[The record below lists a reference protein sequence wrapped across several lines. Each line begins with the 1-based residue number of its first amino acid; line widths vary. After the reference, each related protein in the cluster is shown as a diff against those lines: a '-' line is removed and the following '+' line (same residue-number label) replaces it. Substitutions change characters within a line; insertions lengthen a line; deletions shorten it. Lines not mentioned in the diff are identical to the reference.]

1 MEVLKIYI
9 TYRTKKLEEICNN
22 IKEARKEIGDKASKK
37 LIQRVTEL
45 KSFTNLQMVPTFLPW
60 RREKLVNEKDMWS
73 IRIDSNFRIEF
84 MALDINDD
92 LRLIEHIK
100 IMEVSKHYG

>member
-1 MEVLKIYI
+1 MLKIYI
-9 TYRTKKLEEICNN
+9 TYRTKKLEKLCNN
-22 IKEARKEIGDKASKK
+22 IKEARKEIGDRTGKK
-37 LIQRVTEL
+37 LIQRITEL
-45 KSFTNLQMVPTFLPW
+45 KAFTNLQMIPSFLPW

-84 MALDINDD
+84 MALDINED

>member
-1 MEVLKIYI
+1 MLKIYI
-9 TYRTKKLEEICNN
+9 TYRTKKLEKLCNN
-22 IKEARKEIGDKASKK
+22 IKEARKEIGDRTGNK
-37 LIQRVTEL
+37 LIQRITEL
-45 KSFTNLQMVPTFLPW
+45 KAFTNLQMVPTFLPW

-73 IRIDSNFRIEF
+73 IRIDSNFRIKF